1 MRITG
6 TGLPLVTPFDAD
18 GDVDHD
24 GLADLVG
31 WVEERG
37 VDFIVPAGSNSEA
50 PMLSDDEHAAVVE
63 TVCEAASVPVMAG
76 TGTPG
81 YGPTLDLTERAA
93 DAGAEAALV
102 VTPFYY
108 SHGQE
113 ALESYYTDLADETP
127 IPIYLY
133 SVPAY
138 TDTVI
143 APETVGRLAEH
154 PNIGGMKD
162 SSGNIDR
169 FYRELDRVGD
179 AEFDLFVGSGGVYAP
194 ALDAGASGGVLALA
208 NVAPDLASA
217 IYERHRAGDCEGA
230 HALNDAG
237 RDLNLAVTAT
247 YSIPGLKAAM
257 KLRGAPAGELR
268 SPHQPVDDGTA
279 EELAGLVEEALAP
292 LDSVE

>member
-6 TGLPLVTPFDAD
+6 TGLPLVTPFDD
-18 GDVDHD
+18 EGDVDHES
-24 GLADLVG
+24 LADLVG

-37 VDFIVPAGSNSEA
+37 VDFIVPCGSNSEA
-50 PMLSDDEHAAVVE
+50 PMLSADEHAAVVE

-76 TGTPG
+76 AGTPG

-108 SHGQE
+108 SHGRD
-113 ALESYYTDLADETP
+113 ALESYYTDLADEAS

-143 APETVGRLAEH
+143 HPETVGRLAEH
-154 PNIGGMKD
+154 PNVAGMKD
-162 SSGNIDR
+162 SSGNVDR
-169 FYRELDRVGD
+169 FYRELDRIGD
-179 AEFDLFVGSGGVYAP
+179 AEFDLFVGSG
-194 ALDAGASGGVLALA
+194 
-208 NVAPDLASA
+208 
-217 IYERHRAGDCEGA
+217 RHRAGDRERA
-230 HALNDAG
+230 HELNVAG

-257 KLRGAPAGELR
+257 KARGAPAGELR
-268 SPHQPVDDGTA
+268 SPHRPVDDGTA

-292 LDSVE
+292 LESAE